1 MDFLS
6 GNDELL
12 SLERQKR
19 AEGFSVVA
27 GVDEVGRGPLAG
39 PVVAA
44 AVAFPPAAVVPAVN
58 DSKLLSAGKRDRLDA
73 MIRAVPGVKYGIATV
88 EAAEIDRINILE
100 AARLAMRL
108 AVQQLGPI
116 DFLLIDG
123 WPVAGFAMP
132 TQALIKGDRKSASI
146 AAASILAKVH
156 RDRLMEKLA
165 LKYPGYGF
173 EHHKGYGTKEH
184 LAALARLG
192 VCPLHR
198 RSFAPVRDAITP
210 PPQQLELF

>member
-12 SLERQKR
+12 SLEQQKR
-19 AEGFSVVA
+19 AEGFSIIA

-44 AVAFPPAAVVPAVN
+44 AVAFPAEAAVPAVN
-58 DSKLLSAGKRDRLDA
+58 DSKLLTARQRDELEV
-73 MIRAVPGVKYGIATV
+73 MIKAVPGIKYGIAEV
-88 EAAEIDRINILE
+88 GVAEIDRINILE
-100 AARLAMRL
+100 ASRQAMRL
-108 AVQQLGPI
+108 AVRQLGTI

-123 WPVAGFAMP
+123 WPVSGFSMP
-132 TQALIKGDRKSASI
+132 TQALVQGDRKSASI
-146 AAASILAKVH
+146 AAASILAKVY

-165 LKYPGYGF
+165 LEYPGYGF

-184 LAALARLG
+184 LNALARLG
-192 VCPLHR
+192 ACPLHR
-198 RSFAPVRDAITP
+198 RSFAPVRDVITP
-210 PPQQLELF
+210 PPQQMELF